1 MSFSENRARRHSHT
15 SEMKR
20 KMRCALIK
28 QLRIFRALHKSWLLT
43 CFLLSHFTS
52 TNDRIVRRSHLKS
65 KKNTSFFH
73 AVWSRTLQWNRK
85 CVPKHHQQTVFDMRN
100 VPLRT
105 QLCFLWFIGHLLHR
119 RDPHWY
125 CIKCLTAKYSEHK
138 PHSDS
143 GRMFSTEIR
152 SQ

>member
-1 MSFSENRARRHSHT
+1 MSFSENRAHRHSHT

-20 KMRCALIK
+20 KMKCALIK

-52 TNDRIVRRSHLKS
+52 TNDRIARRSHLKS
-65 KKNTSFFH
+65 KKIPHSFMRFGPEH
-73 AVWSRTLQWNRK
+73 CNGIAS
-85 CVPKHHQQTVFDMRN
+85 VFRSIINKLFLDMRN

-105 QLCFLWFIGHLLHR
+105 QLCFLWFIGHSLHR

-125 CIKCLTAKYSEHK
+125 CIKCLTAEYSEHK
-138 PHSDS
+138 AHHDS